1 MEDEEDEDGD
11 EGGRGV
17 TVYQGNVRMGPHV
30 QDCDGGHIETKR
42 KQVSE
47 QE

>member
-1 MEDEEDEDGD
+1 MEDEEDEDED

-17 TVYQGNVRMGPHV
+17 VTVCQGNVRMGPPS
-30 QDCDGGHIETKR
+30 DCDGGHIETKR
-42 KQVSE
+42 KQLSE